1 MNGTYFKNSDFPSNL
16 EYNEPIDNN
25 NILFKKNVGKKVK
38 IYATFPNSKEWRD
51 RMLSGIIEG
60 INNNFLIISDP
71 KSGAWYLLPII
82 NISYIEFEEKIN

>member
-1 MNGTYFKNSDFPSNL
+1 MNGTYFKNSDFPHNL
-16 EYNEPIDNN
+16 DYNEPFEDNS
-25 NILFKKNVGKKVK
+25 ILFKKNVGKKVK

-51 RMLSGIIEG
+51 RTLSGIIEG

-71 KSGAWYLLPII
+71 KSGAWYLIPII